1 MSKLIEKT
9 KIAIA
14 LYARFPT
21 EMAYGNHVIQIAKAF
36 TKNNCEVN
44 IYYPETYNSKTLDVS
59 PEVFYG
65 VLENVKYIMVKNRDI
80 TSYKIYDLLPKVLR
94 KLFFSVNTLIWSRKL
109 RKNNNEQF
117 LWSTNPNILSVAQK
131 FFTNIIYEK
140 HGEAKY
146 IQKIS
151 ISRLKKNKN
160 ALLIG
165 VTKESFKQLSKN
177 FSKTLY
183 LPNGVD
189 EELFF
194 PKQNT
199 NGDEITIGYL
209 GMLETYGVDKGV
221 LDAVVKIDELNS
233 QYSINTKIIGG
244 PKNKLNEIKTFVSN
258 SKYKDKYYI
267 DDFISHKDVPSFI
280 SQFDIGIVPYPD
292 SKHMSKYA
300 SPMKIFEMAACGV
313 PILASNIQSH
323 IELDDL
329 SLGIIYFE
337 HGNFLDFTN
346 KLEMLITSESLRKE
360 LSNKSLENIK
370 NLFWKIRIEKI
381 LSSARSSTG

>member
-258 SKYKDKYYI
+258 SRYKDKYYI

-292 SKHMSKYA
+292 SKHMSK
-300 SPMKIFEMAACGV
+300 
-313 PILASNIQSH
+313 
-323 IELDDL
+323 
-329 SLGIIYFE
+329 
-337 HGNFLDFTN
+337 
-346 KLEMLITSESLRKE
+346 
-360 LSNKSLENIK
+360 
-370 NLFWKIRIEKI
+370 
-381 LSSARSSTG
+381 

>member
-258 SKYKDKYYI
+258 SRYKDKYYI

-329 SLGIIYFE
+329 NLGIIYFE

-381 LSSARSSTG
+381 LSCARSSTG

>member
-221 LDAVVKIDELNS
+221 LEAVVKIDELNS
-233 QYSINTKIIGG
+233 QYTINTKIIGG

-329 SLGIIYFE
+329 NLGIIYFE

-346 KLEMLITSESLRKE
+346 KLEMLITSKSLRKE

>member
-1 MSKLIEKT
+1 MSKLNEKT

-109 RKNNNEQF
+109 RNNNNEQF

-151 ISRLKKNKN
+151 ISRLKNNKN

-194 PKQNT
+194 PQQTT

-221 LDAVVKIDELNS
+221 LDAVVKIEELNS

-244 PKNKLNEIKTFVSN
+244 PKNKLNEIKTLVSN
-258 SKYKDKYYI
+258 SRYKDKYYI
-267 DDFISHKDVPSFI
+267 DDFVSHKDVPSFI

-323 IELDDL
+323 MELDDL
-329 SLGIIYFE
+329 DLGIIYFE
-337 HGNFLDFTN
+337 HGNFLDFSN

-360 LSNKSLENIK
+360 LSNKSLGNIK

>member
-1 MSKLIEKT
+1 MIEKT

-280 SQFDIGIVPYPD
+280 CQFDIGIVPYPD

-329 SLGIIYFE
+329 NLGIIYFE

>member
-94 KLFFSVNTLIWSRKL
+94 KLFFSLNTLIWSRKL

-177 FSKTLY
+177 FNKTLY

-189 EELFF
+189 EELFS
-194 PKQNT
+194 PKQTT
-199 NGDEITIGYL
+199 NCEEITIGYL

-221 LDAVVKIDELNS
+221 LDAVVKIEELNS

-258 SKYKDKYYI
+258 SRYKNKYYI
-267 DDFISHKDVPSFI
+267 DDFISHKDVPIFI

-292 SKHMSKYA
+292 SKHMSMYA

-323 IELDDL
+323 MELDDL
-329 SLGIIYFE
+329 NLGIIYFE
-337 HGNFLDFTN
+337 HGNFLDFSN

-360 LSNKSLENIK
+360 LSNKSIENIK

>member
-1 MSKLIEKT
+1 
-9 KIAIA
+9 
-14 LYARFPT
+14 
-21 EMAYGNHVIQIAKAF
+21 MAYGNHVIQIAKAF

-65 VLENVKYIMVKNRDI
+65 VSENVNYIMVKNRDI

-94 KLFFSVNTLIWSRKL
+94 KLFFSINTLIWSRKL
-109 RKNNNEQF
+109 RTNNNEQF

-165 VTKESFKQLSKN
+165 VTKESFKQLLKN
-177 FSKTLY
+177 FKKTLY

-194 PKQNT
+194 PRQT
-199 NGDEITIGYL
+199 SNGEEITIGYL

-221 LDAVVKIDELNS
+221 LDAVIKIEELSS

-258 SKYKDKYYI
+258 SKNKDNYYI
-267 DDFISHKDVPSFI
+267 GDFISHRDVPDFI

-323 IELDDL
+323 MELDDL
-329 SLGIIYFE
+329 NLGIIYFE
-337 HGNFLDFTN
+337 HGNFLDFSN
-346 KLEMLITSESLRKE
+346 KLEMLISNKSLRKE

>member
-1 MSKLIEKT
+1 MSKLNEKT

-109 RKNNNEQF
+109 RNNNNEQF

-151 ISRLKKNKN
+151 ISRLKNNKN

-194 PKQNT
+194 PQQTT

-221 LDAVVKIDELNS
+221 LDAVIKILELNS
-233 QYSINTKIIGG
+233 QYSISTKIIGG
-244 PKNKLNEIKTFVSN
+244 PKNKLNEIKTLVSN
-258 SKYKDKYYI
+258 SRYKDKYYI
-267 DDFISHKDVPSFI
+267 DDFVSHKDVPSFI

-323 IELDDL
+323 MELDDL
-329 SLGIIYFE
+329 DLGIIYFE
-337 HGNFLDFTN
+337 HGNFLDFSN

-360 LSNKSLENIK
+360 LSNKSLGNIK

>member
-1 MSKLIEKT
+1 MSKLNEKT

-151 ISRLKKNKN
+151 ISRLKNNKN

-194 PKQNT
+194 PQQTT

-221 LDAVVKIDELNS
+221 LDAVVKIEELNS

-244 PKNKLNEIKTFVSN
+244 PKNKLNEIKTLVSN
-258 SKYKDKYYI
+258 SRYKDKYYI
-267 DDFISHKDVPSFI
+267 DDFVSHKDVPSFI

-323 IELDDL
+323 MELDDL
-329 SLGIIYFE
+329 DLGIIYFE
-337 HGNFLDFTN
+337 HGNFLDFSN

-360 LSNKSLENIK
+360 LSNKSLGNIK

>member
-1 MSKLIEKT
+1 MSKLSKKT

-14 LYARFPT
+14 LYARFPS

-44 IYYPETYNSKTLDVS
+44 IYYPETYNSKTLDIS

-65 VLENVKYIMVKNRDI
+65 VLENVNYIMVKNRDI

-109 RKNNNEQF
+109 GTNNNEQF

-131 FFTNIIYEK
+131 FFTNVIYEK

-151 ISRLKKNKN
+151 ISKLKRNTN

-177 FSKTLY
+177 FKKTLY

-194 PKQNT
+194 PKQT
-199 NGDEITIGYL
+199 RNGEEITIGYL

-221 LDAVVKIDELNS
+221 LDAVIKIEELSS

-258 SKYKDKYYI
+258 SKNKDNYYI

-280 SQFDIGIVPYPD
+280 NQFDVGIVPYPD

-323 IELDDL
+323 MELDDL
-329 SLGIIYFE
+329 NLGIIYFQ
-337 HGNFLDFTN
+337 HGNFLDFSN
-346 KLEMLITSESLRKE
+346 KLEMLITNESLRKE

>member
-1 MSKLIEKT
+1 M
-9 KIAIA
+9 
-14 LYARFPT
+14 
-21 EMAYGNHVIQIAKAF
+21 
-36 TKNNCEVN
+36 
-44 IYYPETYNSKTLDVS
+44 DVS

-194 PKQNT
+194 QNR
-199 NGDEITIGYL
+199 
-209 GMLETYGVDKGV
+209 
-221 LDAVVKIDELNS
+221 
-233 QYSINTKIIGG
+233 
-244 PKNKLNEIKTFVSN
+244 
-258 SKYKDKYYI
+258 
-267 DDFISHKDVPSFI
+267 
-280 SQFDIGIVPYPD
+280 
-292 SKHMSKYA
+292 
-300 SPMKIFEMAACGV
+300 
-313 PILASNIQSH
+313 IQ
-323 IELDDL
+323 
-329 SLGIIYFE
+329 
-337 HGNFLDFTN
+337 
-346 KLEMLITSESLRKE
+346 M
-360 LSNKSLENIK
+360 
-370 NLFWKIRIEKI
+370 
-381 LSSARSSTG
+381 